1 MVPDAQQTD
10 TSALLS
16 VQPPAQ
22 TAPSGETQAHQ
33 SHHRLIPG
41 STLDSDCLL
50 YTSDA
55 ADE

>member
-16 VQPPAQ
+16 VQPSAQ
-22 TAPSGETQAHQ
+22 TTPSGETQADQ

-41 STLDSDCLL
+41 GKLDSELPGEK
-50 YTSDA
+50 T
-55 ADE
+55 